1 MVYLHLIK
9 ESFLFRN
16 KGDFMS
22 NIKDLTWES
31 HKKAEAHPL
40 NQDLING
47 TINDTEYELY
57 LIQRYLITNYLDN
70 YLSFQYHRAEKFLE
84 DITKEFSED
93 DIMPMAREYLEYL
106 DELEERYM
114 IAHIYVNY
122 LGDAFGGQI
131 IKKNNSHRQC
141 SHLTF
146 SGPEEIREMAKHIR
160 LRIDDRAEELEYPA
174 NQAFQF
180 LHGIFTDIRKLG
192 LNDA

>member
-1 MVYLHLIK
+1 
-9 ESFLFRN
+9 
-16 KGDFMS
+16 MS
-22 NIKDLTWES
+22 SIKDLTWDS

-47 TINDTEYELY
+47 TINDAEYNLY
-57 LIQRYLITNYLDN
+57 VIQRYLITNYLDG
-70 YLSFQYHRAEKFLE
+70 YLPVGYRRAEKFLE
-84 DITKEFSED
+84 DIDGVISED
-93 DIMPMAREYLEYL
+93 NIMPITREYLDYL
-106 DELEERYM
+106 EVLEERFM

-131 IKKNNSHRQC
+131 IKKNNPSRAC
-141 SHLTF
+141 NHLTF

-160 LRIDDRAEELEYPA
+160 LRIDDRAEELAYPS

-180 LHGIFTDIRKLG
+180 LHGIFSDIRKLG